1 MMMNNNY
8 YLEMHDKTYIY
19 FKKITKQKNKIE
31 IENIYFYIS
40 SRNKSFFVV
49 FYHKYTYIYI

>member
-1 MMMNNNY
+1 MTKHIFI
-8 YLEMHDKTYIY
+8 L
-19 FKKITKQKNKIE
+19 KKITKQKNKIE